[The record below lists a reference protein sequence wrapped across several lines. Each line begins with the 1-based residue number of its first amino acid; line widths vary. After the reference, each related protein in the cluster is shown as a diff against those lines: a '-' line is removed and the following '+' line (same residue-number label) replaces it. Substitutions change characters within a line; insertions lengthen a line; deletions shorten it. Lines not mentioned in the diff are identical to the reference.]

1 MRVVVDAH
9 TLAVDQVRLGDH
21 AFVAYADDEGGWPIA
36 AAFAGQGY
44 AAGDKVIIVPAPA
57 VSREEAGGR
66 VAALDGMLGQALAG
80 GHVIC
85 AGMRELIGP
94 GRGFSAPR
102 QLALLRE
109 AAGQARREGYRGL
122 RLFVDMRWTHDLG
135 VDVESMMAWEGGA
148 HSLFASGEF
157 AAVCGYDRRA
167 FAAPVVEAMW
177 AGHPVALLERPGELR
192 GYRSARGCHLI
203 GDADI
208 ATRSS
213 FRAAVTAALDSAGE
227 RVLVDLSRLCFL
239 SAGCAGDLI
248 RLTAAADC
256 QQVVVRCSSAQAG
269 LLRQLG
275 AASVPGLVLD
285 RLPRSR

>member
-1 MRVVVDAH
+1 MRVDAH

-21 AFVAYADDEGGWPIA
+21 AFVAYGDDELRWAVA

-44 AAGDKVIIVPAPA
+44 AAGEKVIIVPDPA
-57 VSREEAGGR
+57 VSREEACAR
-66 VAALDGMLGQALAG
+66 VAALDVVLERGLAG
-80 GHVIC
+80 GDVIC
-85 AGMRELIGP
+85 AAMREIIGP
-94 GRGFSAPR
+94 GRGFSIPR
-102 QLALLRE
+102 QLGLLRD
-109 AAGQARREGYRGL
+109 AAGQARRDGYRGL
-122 RLFVDMRWTHDLG
+122 RLFVDMRWTHELG
-135 VDVESMMAWEGGA
+135 VDAELMMAWEGSA
-148 HSLFASGEF
+148 DSLFASGEV

-192 GYRSARGCHLI
+192 GYRSAGGCHLI

-213 FRAAVTAALDSAGE
+213 FRAAVTAALDAAGD

-239 SAGCAGDLI
+239 SAGCAGDLV
-248 RLTAAADC
+248 RLAAAAGC
-256 QQVVVRCSSAQAG
+256 GQVMVRCSPAQAG

-285 RLPRSR
+285 RTPNRR